1 MLQTR
6 LILNVCIGKKV
17 ITLQC
22 HSRNMKILKQYKK
35 VLLQSVAFTSMK
47 MPFQSQT
54 YEIIAFIFLLVIQ
67 CEIKKHAT
75 R

>member
-1 MLQTR
+1 MT
-6 LILNVCIGKKV
+6 
-17 ITLQC
+17 
-22 HSRNMKILKQYKK
+22 ILKQYKK